1 VSESALLAHDRARG
15 VRLIAGVDE
24 VGRACLAGPIMAAG
38 VLFDLERL
46 ASGAG
51 RNLLEELDDSKRFGR
66 AKRERLAQAVL
77 AHAEAV
83 SLVSIPAS
91 QIDRIGINPANMACL
106 ERALRAL
113 GERAE
118 LRLVDGGLA
127 LGPEA
132 PVHETIVRGDASS
145 ATIAAA
151 SIVAKVARDRLMARL
166 GERYPSYGFD
176 RNAGYWT
183 KEHIAAV
190 AKLGT
195 TPQHRMSF
203 DARCFAEAV
212 VDTPARRRKPR
223 RAPWRDLPAAKMA
236 AHLLETPTIS
246 DRVWT
251 DKPRQ
256 PRETRTAFIRRV
268 LLPETEPVEAPEGE
282 TAATETPQRSPRVRE
297 NG

>member
-1 VSESALLAHDRARG
+1 MSDSALLAHDRARG

-24 VGRACLAGPIMAAG
+24 VGRACLAGPIIAAG

-51 RNLLEELDDSKRFGR
+51 RNLLEELNDSKRL
-66 AKRERLAQAVL
+66 APTTRERLAQAILVY
-77 AHAEAV
+77 AEAV

-91 QIDRIGINPANMACL
+91 QIDRIGIDPANVACL

-118 LRLVDGGLA
+118 LRLVDGRLA
-127 LGPEA
+127 LSAGA
-132 PVHETIVRGDASS
+132 PVHERIVRGDATS

-151 SIVAKVARDRLMARL
+151 SIVAKAARDRLMARL
-166 GERYPSYGFD
+166 GKRYPGYGFE

-183 KEHIAAV
+183 TEHMVALAKLGPTPHHRLSFNTRRSAEAAV
-190 AKLGT
+190 A
-195 TPQHRMSF
+195 
-203 DARCFAEAV
+203 A
-212 VDTPARRRKPR
+212 PARRPTAR
-223 RAPWRDLPAAKMA
+223 RASWRELPAAEMA
-236 AHLLETPTIS
+236 AHLLETPTIA

-251 DKPRQ
+251 DKPRL

-268 LLPETEPVEAPEGE
+268 LLGGPFP
-282 TAATETPQRSPRVRE
+282 
-297 NG
+297 

>member
-1 VSESALLAHDRARG
+1 MSDSALLAHDRARG

-51 RNLLEELDDSKRFGR
+51 RNLLEELDDSKRLGR

-83 SLVSIPAS
+83 SLISIPSS
-91 QIDRIGINPANMACL
+91 QIDRIGIDPANVACL
-106 ERALRAL
+106 ERALHAL

-118 LRLVDGGLA
+118 LRLVDGRLA
-127 LGPEA
+127 LGAGA
-132 PVHETIVRGDASS
+132 PVHELIVRGDATS

-166 GERYPSYGFD
+166 GERYPGYGFE
-176 RNAGYWT
+176 RNAGYGT
-183 KEHIAAV
+183 PEHMLAL
-190 AKLGT
+190 AKLGP
-195 TPQHRMSF
+195 TPEHRLSF
-203 DARCFAEAV
+203 NARCLAEAV
-212 VDTPARRRKPR
+212 VAAPARRRKPR
-223 RAPWRDLPAAKMA
+223 GASWRELRAAEKA
-236 AHLLETPTIS
+236 AHLLETPTIT

-251 DKPRQ
+251 DKPRL
-256 PRETRTAFIRRV
+256 PRETRTAFIRRI
-268 LLPETEPVEAPEGE
+268 LLDETEPVEAPKGE
-282 TAATETPQRSPRVRE
+282 TAAT
-297 NG
+297 